1 MTPTSHAVGALSVI
15 VATDNARG
23 IGINNSLPWHL
34 PEDLAHFKRTTSG
47 HPILM
52 GRKTFDSIGR
62 VLPERTNIVV
72 TRDES
77 WQSEGAVRASS
88 VEDAIEKAKQSASSD
103 EIFIIGGGEIY
114 KQSLPLA
121 DRLCLTLID
130 DAKEADAFFPEYE
143 NIFTK
148 KTFEEKREFN
158 GLQYS
163 WIDLE
168 K

>member
-1 MTPTSHAVGALSVI
+1 M
-15 VATDNARG
+15 ARISIIAA
-23 IGINNSLPWHL
+23 IGKNRELGKGGELVWRIPD
-34 PEDLAHFKRTTSG
+34 DLKRFKTLTTG
-47 HPILM
+47 HPIIM

-62 VLPERTNIVV
+62 VLPERTNIVI

-77 WQSEGAVRASS
+77 WQHEGVVSASS
-88 VEDAIEKAKQSASSD
+88 IEDAIEKAKQSAGSD

-114 KQSLPLA
+114 KQSLPFA

-130 DAKEADAFFPEYE
+130 DTKDADAFFPEYE